1 MKSVHV
7 SNNTVEIIGVNT
19 LGGEIFKYQILEI
32 SEDYDFKQKHSLN
45 ARLNEEEKEDENDS
59 LIDIR
64 DIDTHSQLNFVLHA
78 SVD

>member
-32 SEDYDFKQKHSLN
+32 SEDNDFKQKHSLN
-45 ARLNEEEKEDENDS
+45 ARLNEEEK
-59 LIDIR
+59 
-64 DIDTHSQLNFVLHA
+64 
-78 SVD
+78 